1 MRTTTKQTNDR
12 QFRQFLTIQVI
23 LWQDVKK
30 TSSKLSDKVEVRHVS
45 SVLREDSQV
54 EAIFEQL
61 EGVGARSDL
70 LKYQVPIKF
79 ATRLKFFLQIVFKF
93 GGIYLDTDTVSIQP
107 LGNRLKQSFVA
118 YRLSPYFN
126 IQSSIFGFAK
136 VLRKHFEISNVFFRV
151 LDSSSLSWRQLSSI
165 LLLLISKSCRFPS
178 SLAPLS
184 SLQHLYV
191 YLGADDEN
199 DKMSKEN
206 RSFAPGSVPRSIGED
221 GESGLPG
228 SADEQVDTLSG
239 DHHQHQHQRLPE
251 RVWTNMPILFQATNI
266 NMHSKGTLG

>member
-1 MRTTTKQTNDR
+1 MRTTTKHTNDR

-79 ATRLKFFLQIVFKF
+79 ATHLKFFLQIVFKF

-191 YLGADDEN
+191 Y
-199 DKMSKEN
+199 
-206 RSFAPGSVPRSIGED
+206 
-221 GESGLPG
+221 
-228 SADEQVDTLSG
+228 
-239 DHHQHQHQRLPE
+239 
-251 RVWTNMPILFQATNI
+251 
-266 NMHSKGTLG
+266 

>member
-45 SVLREDSQV
+45 SVLRENLQV
-54 EAIFEQL
+54 KAIFEQL

-79 ATRLKFFLQIVFKF
+79 ASRLKFFLQIVFKF

-136 VLRKHFEISNVFFRV
+136 VLKKQFRINNVFFRV
-151 LDSSSLSWRQLSSI
+151 LDSSSLSWRRLSSI
-165 LLLLISKSCRFPS
+165 LLFLISKSCRCPS
-178 SLAPLS
+178 SLVPLS
-184 SLQHLYV
+184 SLHHSYV
-191 YLGADDEN
+191 
-199 DKMSKEN
+199 
-206 RSFAPGSVPRSIGED
+206 
-221 GESGLPG
+221 
-228 SADEQVDTLSG
+228 
-239 DHHQHQHQRLPE
+239 
-251 RVWTNMPILFQATNI
+251 
-266 NMHSKGTLG
+266 

>member
-30 TSSKLSDKVEVRHVS
+30 TPGKLSDKVEVRHVS
-45 SVLREDSQV
+45 SVLRENLQV
-54 EAIFEQL
+54 KAIFEQL

-79 ATRLKFFLQIVFKF
+79 ASRLKFFLQIVFKF

-136 VLRKHFEISNVFFRV
+136 VLKKHFRINNVFFRV
-151 LDSSSLSWRQLSSI
+151 LDSSSLSWRRLSSI
-165 LLLLISKSCRFPS
+165 LHLLISKSCRFPS
-178 SLAPLS
+178 SLVPLS
-184 SLQHLYV
+184 SLHHSYV
-191 YLGADDEN
+191 
-199 DKMSKEN
+199 
-206 RSFAPGSVPRSIGED
+206 
-221 GESGLPG
+221 
-228 SADEQVDTLSG
+228 
-239 DHHQHQHQRLPE
+239 
-251 RVWTNMPILFQATNI
+251 
-266 NMHSKGTLG
+266 